1 MGTPLNEALNQ
12 VHQILARF
20 TVQTSRHEY
29 VAITLWTAYTHAQTV
44 FDFAPR
50 MLITSAEKRSGK
62 SRTMEVVAK
71 LSAHPL
77 IAANATVPAIF
88 RSLDEPRTLFL
99 DEADT
104 IFGTKIKA
112 EQNEDLRGL
121 LNAGFQRG
129 TPVIRTVGP
138 SHVPTEF
145 QVFAPACLAA
155 IGRLPDTIADRAV
168 NIRLRRRKP
177 SERVEQYRTKRNDPE
192 LEQVQ
197 QQLAAAVTEVS
208 GLLEVADPVTPLEDR
223 AADLWEPLLAIADA
237 AGASWPDRARA
248 AAMHLTRQAVEEDHE
263 QSEGID
269 LLTDVLAVLGMM
281 KSDFIPTADL
291 IQRLKGMEESPWRET
306 DLSPKKLA
314 ALLKPYSVFPGAAGS
329 GGKVRGYKRAALED
343 AFERYLPTYVPEPS
357 YPSSAPESQGSG
369 DDGYMTHDGSIR
381 HPSSKRHPENGGIT
395 PNMTHMTDTE
405 HMRAGAA
412 REGTVT
418 GERAAACAVCGASL
432 AGRREGTIT
441 CSDVCRKRLSRQSK
455 EAS

>member
-1 MGTPLNEALNQ
+1 MGTPLNEALTRA
-12 VHQILARF
+12 HEILARF

-29 VAITLWTAYTHAQTV
+29 VAITLWAAYTHAQTV

-50 MLITSAEKRSGK
+50 LLITSAEKRSGK

-88 RSLDEPRTLFL
+88 RSLDNPRTLFL

-197 QQLAAAVTEVS
+197 QQLADAVTEVT

-248 AAMHLTRQAVEEDHE
+248 AAMHLTRQALEEDHE

-269 LLTDVLAVLGMM
+269 LLTDIAQVLDWV

-291 IQRLKGMEESPWRET
+291 IQKLKGIEESPWRET
-306 DLSPKKLA
+306 DLNPRKLST
-314 ALLKPYSVFPGAAGS
+314 LLKSYSVHVARRNSA
-329 GGKVRGYKRAALED
+329 RGYKRAALED
-343 AFERYLPTYVPEPS
+343 AFARYLPAYASQASLPS
-357 YPSSAPESQGSG
+357 LPAESCGSDG
-369 DDGYMTHDGSIR
+369 DASVTGDASIR
-381 HPSSKRHPENGGIT
+381 HPSPIRHPENGGIT
-395 PNMTHMTDTE
+395 PIVTEVTDTAPL
-405 HMRAGAA
+405 RAGAA
-412 REGTVT
+412 EDGTVT
-418 GERAAACAVCGASL
+418 GDRSAACAVCGESL